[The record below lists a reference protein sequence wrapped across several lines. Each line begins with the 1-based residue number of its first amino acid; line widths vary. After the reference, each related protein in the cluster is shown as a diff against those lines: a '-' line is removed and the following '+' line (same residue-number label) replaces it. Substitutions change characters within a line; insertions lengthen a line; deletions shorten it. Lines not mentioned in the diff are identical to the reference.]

1 MAPTTS
7 YRIAQVLL
15 TLSALEFFGPI
26 VRDTGDSHLMNAE
39 WVGHARVHLMWLL
52 GYLFF
57 SGLANLYFIW
67 LRRPRRISHLYLS
80 CLWQGCNLAGFW
92 VSVLFVEQ
100 YRGMIVDPRYH
111 HAILGI
117 DENVF
122 AFSVLSAI
130 VVGTTLFLKLAVE
143 PVMPRET

>member
-1 MAPTTS
+1 MAPTTGF
-7 YRIAQVLL
+7 RVAQILL

-26 VRDTGDSHLMNAE
+26 VRDTGTSHLLNEE
-39 WVGHARVHLMWLL
+39 WVGHARVHLVWLL
-52 GYLFF
+52 GYMFF

-67 LRRPRRISHLYLS
+67 LRRPRSIHSLYLS

-92 VSVLFVEQ
+92 VSALLVDH
-100 YRGMIVDPRYH
+100 YHGMIVDPRFH
-111 HAILGI
+111 HPILGI

-130 VVGTTLFLKLAVE
+130 VVGTAIFLRLVVE
-143 PVMPRET
+143 PATTRPA